1 MTVILETLSQI
12 QRVSSRLR
20 YVNCGPGYIQC
31 IYSFADLG
39 FNIQLKIGP
48 LLSVVSRQCNERYTA
63 SLVPITV
70 HFLQFTLCELWSR
83 TYRMYLQLRIF
94 RRQYSSERIWAAI
107 GDISA
112 IQRAFDCIL

>member
-1 MTVILETLSQI
+1 MLQTLNQI
-12 QRVSSRLR
+12 QSISSRLR
-20 YVNCGPGYIQC
+20 HVNCGPGYIQG
-31 IYSFADLG
+31 IYSSAYLG
-39 FNIQLKIGP
+39 FNIQLQVGP

-70 HFLQFTLCELWSR
+70 HFLQFTVCALWSR

-94 RRQYSSERIWAAI
+94 RLQYSSERIRAAI
-107 GDISA
+107 GDSPT